1 MTSSALN
8 PAELAKTK
16 AWHIAILV
24 YFCSLGLSGASLMVR
39 LPLVKQLLNVNTAT
53 LGLLILIS
61 SMGAIISLS
70 QAGRIISRIGTR
82 PAMTWGLVLAVF
94 AWIAGAYFA
103 STGSAFGYTA
113 SGFIAGLGFGLTD
126 VAMNVDGSAIEQR
139 LGKNL
144 MPRLHAGYSIGT
156 VTGAGLGTLAA
167 TVNFSIF
174 WQIVIL
180 SGLQLL
186 VPVFT
191 YRHLVAGNGIEA
203 PKVHDTA
210 GQVIKV
216 KWLNRVAIWLGIGIL
231 GITVAEGASNDW
243 LALGMVEGYHASATN
258 AGISYA
264 VLLSA
269 MTLTRFFG
277 GNLADKIGK
286 ARALQSLALVGIVG
300 LILIIVSAPNVIL
313 AWIGSAMWGVGVALG
328 FPLFLSAAGEG
339 EHAAKRVSFVALWGY
354 GAFIVG
360 PPLLGFIGQVWGILS
375 IFGAITGFLVVT
387 AIFASAAG
395 NKTVKNQASSTE

>member
-1 MTSSALN
+1 MT
-8 PAELAKTK
+8 PVELAKTK
-16 AWHIAILV
+16 AWHLAILI
-24 YFCSLGLSGASLMVR
+24 YFCSFGAPMASFMVR
-39 LPLVKQLLNVNTAT
+39 MPLIKQLLHVNTAT

-61 SMGAIISLS
+61 SVGAILSLS
-70 QAGRIISRIGTR
+70 QAGRIISRVGTK
-82 PAMTWGLVLAVF
+82 PAMMGGLILAIL
-94 AWIAGAYFA
+94 AWIAQAYFA
-103 STGSAFGYTA
+103 SIGSVFGYTA
-113 SGFIAGLGFGLTD
+113 FGFVAGLGFGLTD
-126 VAMNVDGSAIEQR
+126 VSINVDGSAIEQK

-156 VTGAGLGTLAA
+156 VAGAGLGTLAA
-167 TVNFSIF
+167 TYNFSIF

-180 SGLQLL
+180 AGLQLL

-191 YRHLVAGNGIEA
+191 YKHLVSGNGIEP
-203 PKVHDTA
+203 PKERHA
-210 GQVIKV
+210 SGEIIKV
-216 KWLNRVAIWLGIGIL
+216 KWLNRTAIWLGIGIL
-231 GITVAEGASNDW
+231 GITIAEGASNDW
-243 LALGMVEGYHASATN
+243 LALGVVEGYHSSATS

-300 LILIIVSAPNVIL
+300 LVLVIVGAPNVII
-313 AWIGSAMWGVGVALG
+313 AWVGSAMWGVGVALG

-360 PPLLGFIGQVWGILS
+360 PPLLGFVGQVWGILS
-375 IFGAITGFLVVT
+375 IFGAITGFLVIT

-395 NKTVKNQASSTE
+395 NKTPQAVTTTPQE

>member
-1 MTSSALN
+1 MMGGLI
-8 PAELAKTK
+8 L
-16 AWHIAILV
+16 AIL
-24 YFCSLGLSGASLMVR
+24 
-39 LPLVKQLLNVNTAT
+39 
-53 LGLLILIS
+53 
-61 SMGAIISLS
+61 
-70 QAGRIISRIGTR
+70 
-82 PAMTWGLVLAVF
+82 
-94 AWIAGAYFA
+94 AWIAQAYFA
-103 STGSAFGYTA
+103 SIGSVFGYTA
-113 SGFIAGLGFGLTD
+113 FGFVAGLGFGLTD
-126 VAMNVDGSAIEQR
+126 VSINVDGSAIEQK

-156 VTGAGLGTLAA
+156 VAGAGLGTLAA
-167 TVNFSIF
+167 TYNFSIF

-180 SGLQLL
+180 AGLQLL

-191 YRHLVAGNGIEA
+191 YKHLVPGNGIEP
-203 PKVHDTA
+203 PKERHASGEV
-210 GQVIKV
+210 VKV
-216 KWLNRVAIWLGIGIL
+216 KWLNRTAIWLGIGIL
-231 GITVAEGASNDW
+231 GITIAEGASNDW
-243 LALGMVEGYHASATN
+243 LALGVVEGYHSSATN

-300 LILIIVSAPNVIL
+300 LILVIVGAPNVLL
-313 AWIGSAMWGVGVALG
+313 AWVGSAMWGVGVALG

-360 PPLLGFIGQVWGILS
+360 PPLLGFVGQVWGILS
-375 IFGAITGFLVVT
+375 IFGAITGFLVIT
-387 AIFASAAG
+387 AVFAGAAG
-395 NKTVKNQASSTE
+395 NKTVQTAANSAE

>member
-1 MTSSALN
+1 MTSMT
-8 PAELAKTK
+8 PVELAKIK
-16 AWHIAILV
+16 AWHLAILM
-24 YFCSLGLSGASLMVR
+24 YFCSFGAPMASFMVR
-39 LPLVKQLLNVNTAT
+39 MPLIKQLLHVNTAT

-61 SMGAIISLS
+61 SVGAILSLS
-70 QAGRIISRIGTR
+70 QAGRIISRVGTK
-82 PAMTWGLVLAVF
+82 PAMMGGLILAIL
-94 AWIAGAYFA
+94 AWIAQAYFA
-103 STGSAFGYTA
+103 SIGSVFGYTA
-113 SGFIAGLGFGLTD
+113 FGFVAGLGFGLTD
-126 VAMNVDGSAIEQR
+126 VSINVDGSAIEQK

-156 VTGAGLGTLAA
+156 VAGAGLGTLAA
-167 TVNFSIF
+167 TYNFSIF

-180 SGLQLL
+180 AGLQLL

-191 YRHLVAGNGIEA
+191 YKHLVSGNGIEP
-203 PKVHDTA
+203 PKERHA
-210 GQVIKV
+210 SGEIIKV
-216 KWLNRVAIWLGIGIL
+216 KWLNRTAIWLGIGIL
-231 GITVAEGASNDW
+231 GITIAEGASNDW
-243 LALGMVEGYHASATN
+243 LALGVVEGYHSSATS

-300 LILIIVSAPNVIL
+300 LVLVIVGAPNVII
-313 AWIGSAMWGVGVALG
+313 AWVGSAMWGVGVALG

-360 PPLLGFIGQVWGILS
+360 PPLLGFVGQVWGILS
-375 IFGAITGFLVVT
+375 IFGAITGFLVIT

-395 NKTVKNQASSTE
+395 NKTPQAVTTTPQE

>member
-1 MTSSALN
+1 M
-8 PAELAKTK
+8 
-16 AWHIAILV
+16 
-24 YFCSLGLSGASLMVR
+24 MVR
-39 LPLVKQLLNVNTAT
+39 LPLIKQLLHVNTAT

-61 SMGAIISLS
+61 SVGAIISLS
-70 QAGRIISRIGTR
+70 QAGRIITRIGTR

-103 STGSAFGYTA
+103 SVGSVFGYTA

-126 VAMNVDGSAIEQR
+126 VGMNVDGTAIEQR

-156 VTGAGLGTLAA
+156 VTGASLGTLAA
-167 TVNFSIF
+167 TYNFSIF

-180 SGLQLL
+180 AGLQLL
-186 VPVFT
+186 VPIFT
-191 YRHLVAGNGIEA
+191 YGYLVAGNGIEA
-203 PKVHDTA
+203 PKVRGESGLEDS
-210 GQVIKV
+210 G
-216 KWLNRVAIWLGIGIL
+216 KWLNRKAIWLGIGIL
-231 GITVAEGASNDW
+231 GVTIAEGASNDW
-243 LALGMVEGYHASATN
+243 LALGVVEGYHATATN

-277 GNLADKIGK
+277 GNLADRFGR
-286 ARALQSLALVGIVG
+286 ARALQSLAFVGITG
-300 LILIIVSAPNVIL
+300 LILVILGAPNVIV
-313 AWIGSAMWGVGVALG
+313 AHAGSAMWGVGVALG

-339 EHAAKRVSFVALWGY
+339 ENAAKRVSFVALWGY

-360 PPLLGFIGQVWGILS
+360 PPLLGFVGQVWGVLS
-375 IFGAITGFLVVT
+375 IFAAVTGFLLIT

-395 NKTVKNQASSTE
+395 NKTVSVSALTVQE

>member
-1 MTSSALN
+1 MTTLT

-16 AWHIAILV
+16 AWQLAILV
-24 YFCSLGLSGASLMVR
+24 YFCSFGAPMASFMVR
-39 LPLVKQLLNVNTAT
+39 MPLIKDLLHVNTAT

-61 SMGAIISLS
+61 SVGAIVSLS
-70 QAGRIISRIGTR
+70 QAGRIISRVGTK
-82 PAMTWGLVLAVF
+82 PAMMGGLILAVL
-94 AWIAGAYFA
+94 AWIAQAYFA
-103 STGSAFGYTA
+103 SVGSVFGYTA
-113 SGFIAGLGFGLTD
+113 FGFIAGLGFGLTD
-126 VAMNVDGSAIEQR
+126 VSINVDGSAIEQR

-156 VTGAGLGTLAA
+156 VAGAGLGTLAA
-167 TVNFSIF
+167 TYNFSIF

-180 SGLQLL
+180 AGLQLL

-191 YRHLVAGNGIEA
+191 YKYLVSGNGIEA
-203 PKVHDTA
+203 QKSQPHSGDA
-210 GQVIKV
+210 GKV
-216 KWLNRVAIWLGIGIL
+216 KWLNRTAIWLGIGIL
-231 GITVAEGASNDW
+231 GITIAEGASNDW
-243 LALGMVEGYHASATN
+243 LALGVVEGYHSSATN

-286 ARALQSLALVGIVG
+286 ARALQSLAVVGIIG
-300 LILIIVSAPNVIL
+300 LILVIVGAPNVIL
-313 AWIGSAMWGVGVALG
+313 AWVGSAMWGVGVALG

-360 PPLLGFIGQVWGILS
+360 PPLLGFVGQVWGILS
-375 IFGAITGFLVVT
+375 IFGAITGFLVIT
-387 AIFASAAG
+387 AVFASAAG
-395 NKTVKNQASSTE
+395 NKTVSVSAQAVQE

>member
-1 MTSSALN
+1 MTSMT

-16 AWHIAILV
+16 AWHLAILI
-24 YFCSLGLSGASLMVR
+24 YFCSFGAPMASFMVR
-39 LPLVKQLLNVNTAT
+39 MPLIKQLLHVNTAT

-61 SMGAIISLS
+61 SVGAILSLS
-70 QAGRIISRIGTR
+70 QAGRIISRVGTK
-82 PAMTWGLVLAVF
+82 PAMMGGLILAIL
-94 AWIAGAYFA
+94 AWIAQAYFA
-103 STGSAFGYTA
+103 SIGSVFGYTA
-113 SGFIAGLGFGLTD
+113 FGFVAGLGFGLTD
-126 VAMNVDGSAIEQR
+126 VSINVDGSAIEQK

-156 VTGAGLGTLAA
+156 VAGAGLGTLAA
-167 TVNFSIF
+167 TYNFSIF

-180 SGLQLL
+180 AGLQLL

-191 YRHLVAGNGIEA
+191 YKHLVSGNGIEP
-203 PKVHDTA
+203 PKERHA
-210 GQVIKV
+210 SGEIIKV
-216 KWLNRVAIWLGIGIL
+216 KWLNRTAIWLGIGIL
-231 GITVAEGASNDW
+231 GITIAEGASNDW
-243 LALGMVEGYHASATN
+243 LALGVVEGYHSSATS

-300 LILIIVSAPNVIL
+300 LVLVIVGAPNVII
-313 AWIGSAMWGVGVALG
+313 AWVGSAMWGVGVALG

-360 PPLLGFIGQVWGILS
+360 PPLLGFVGQVWGILS
-375 IFGAITGFLVVT
+375 IFGAITGFLVIT

-395 NKTVKNQASSTE
+395 NKTPQAVTTTPQE

>member
-1 MTSSALN
+1 MTSTPLT

-16 AWHIAILV
+16 SWHIAILV
-24 YFCSLGLSGASLMVR
+24 YFCSFGVPMASFMVR
-39 LPLVKQLLNVNTAT
+39 IPMIKQLLQINTAT

-61 SMGAIISLS
+61 SVGAIVSLS
-70 QAGRIISRIGTR
+70 QAGRIISRIGTK
-82 PAMTWGLVLAVF
+82 PAMMGGLILAVL
-94 AWIAGAYFA
+94 AWIAQAYFA
-103 STGSAFGYTA
+103 SMGSVFGYTA
-113 SGFIAGLGFGLTD
+113 FGFVAGLGFGLTD
-126 VAMNVDGSAIEQR
+126 VSINVDGSAIEQK

-167 TVNFSIF
+167 TYDFSIF

-180 SGLQLL
+180 AGLQLL
-186 VPVFT
+186 VPIFT
-191 YRHLVAGNGIEA
+191 YKHLMAGNGIETPRERHA
-203 PKVHDTA
+203 TGDAVKV
-210 GQVIKV
+210 Q
-216 KWLNRVAIWLGIGIL
+216 WLNRTAIWLGIGIL
-231 GITVAEGASNDW
+231 GITIAEGASNDW

-300 LILIIVSAPNVIL
+300 LVLIIVSAPNVIL
-313 AWIGSAMWGVGVALG
+313 AWTGSALWGVGVALG

-360 PPLLGFIGQVWGILS
+360 PPLLGFVGQVWGILS
-375 IFGAITGFLVVT
+375 IFAAITGFLVLT
-387 AIFASAAG
+387 AVFASAAG
-395 NKTVKNQASSTE
+395 NKTVSVKN